1 MKFDQYFSNMAIK
14 HFLFSVFFETII
26 VSISVK
32 MLLMIIYKIEIFT
45 DGALTHYFVISW
57 DTSNFLVTMR

>member
-14 HFLFSVFFETII
+14 HFLFSGFFEKII

-45 DGALTHYFVISW
+45 DGALYFVIS
-57 DTSNFLVTMR
+57 